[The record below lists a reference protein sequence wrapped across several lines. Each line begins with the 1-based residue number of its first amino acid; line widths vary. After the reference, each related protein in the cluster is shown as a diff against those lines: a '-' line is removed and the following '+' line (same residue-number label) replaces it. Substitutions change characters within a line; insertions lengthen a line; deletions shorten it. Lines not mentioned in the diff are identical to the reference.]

1 MQKDKV
7 RAFYEQLERSQFI
20 DKEFKNIAQL
30 DRPLPIG
37 YEQTISQPTLVLQMT
52 LQLNLEKGCRVLEVG
67 TGSGYQTAMLAE
79 FAEEVFTIERIEELS
94 KKAQKR
100 LSRLGYS
107 NIRFRVG
114 DGSDGWQECAPY
126 DRIIITA
133 AAGIMPDM
141 LLEQLKPGG
150 IAIAPVGAK
159 TYQELLKIKKDE
171 DGNLTSVSLGGVRF
185 VEMKGKYG
193 WKKNNIVKV

>member
-1 MQKDKV
+1 MKKNEVKD
-7 RAFYEQLERSQFI
+7 FYNQLDRSLFV
-20 DKEFKNIAQL
+20 DEELKKIAQV

-37 YEQTISQPTLVLQMT
+37 FKQTISQPSLVLKMT
-52 LQLNLEKGCRVLEVG
+52 IQLELDKSCRVLEIG

-94 KKAQKR
+94 EKAEKR

-107 NIRFRVG
+107 NIRFRVD
-114 DGSDGWQECAPY
+114 DGSKGWPECAPY
-126 DRIIITA
+126 DRIVTTA
-133 AAGIMPDM
+133 AAGSMPDK

-150 IAIAPVGAK
+150 IAIAPVGPK
-159 TYQELLKIKKDE
+159 TYQELLKIRKDE

-185 VEMKGKYG
+185 VEMKGEYG
-193 WKKNNIVKV
+193 WKENNTAKI

>member
-7 RAFYEQLERSQFI
+7 IAFYEQLDRAQFI
-20 DKEFKNIAQL
+20 DNEFKDIAQV

-52 LQLNLEKGCRVLEVG
+52 LQLDLNKSCRVLEVG

-94 KKAQKR
+94 KKAEKR

-107 NIRFRVG
+107 NTRFRVG

-126 DRIIITA
+126 DRIITTA
-133 AAGIMPDM
+133 AAGSMPDK

-150 IAIAPVGAK
+150 IAIAPVGPK

-185 VEMKGKYG
+185 VEMKGEYG
-193 WKKNNIVKV
+193 WKENYTVKI

>member
-1 MQKDKV
+1 MKKNEVKD
-7 RAFYEQLERSQFI
+7 FYNQLDRSLFV
-20 DKEFKNIAQL
+20 DEELKKIAQV

-37 YEQTISQPTLVLQMT
+37 FKQTISQPSLVLKMT
-52 LQLNLEKGCRVLEVG
+52 IQLELDKSCRVLEIG

-94 KKAQKR
+94 KKAEKR

-107 NIRFRVG
+107 NIRFRVD
-114 DGSDGWQECAPY
+114 DGSKGWPESAPY
-126 DRIIITA
+126 DRIVTTA
-133 AAGIMPDM
+133 AAGSMPDK

-150 IAIAPVGAK
+150 IAIAPVGPK
-159 TYQELLKIKKDE
+159 TYQELLKIRKDE

-185 VEMKGKYG
+185 VEMKGEYG
-193 WKKNNIVKV
+193 WKENNTAKI